1 MELPPPV
8 PLWRRINPVDWLML
22 VLAIVSVGL
31 LAWETWWDVTDLQRT
46 WVLRVDLIIC
56 AIFAVEFLLRWRV
69 SGWRRDFVWRNWY
82 ELLGMIPVA
91 HPAIRGFRLFRVI
104 RIIVLLARFGRAAD
118 RAFGEAITRRVLS
131 HFTTVIVDTIKR
143 PITVAV
149 LEEVGHVLAR
159 GHYTRNIAR
168 ALEEDVR
175 REVMFPA
182 LKQKLAELPPFL
194 RDTEVDLKPRTY
206 YFDRDGDEFP
216 RSRAWAIGGAF
227 TYRSGYWRDA
237 VAVGATLYTSQP
249 LYAPEGEGGTLLLA
263 PGQEG

>member
-82 ELLGMIPVA
+82 EILGMIPVA

-168 ALEEDVR
+168 ALEENQYELR
-175 REVMFPA
+175 TMIQE
-182 LKQKLAELPPFL
+182 KLRQDPQAGRLSRLPYYDEIVQGVIDSAMRVIEQVL
-194 RDTEVDLKPRTY
+194 HDPRT
-206 YFDRDGDEFP
+206 DELVADMLRENLEQLRGEIRS
-216 RSRAWAIGGAF
+216 RSRA
-227 TYRSGYWRDA
+227 T
-237 VAVGATLYTSQP
+237 
-249 LYAPEGEGGTLLLA
+249 
-263 PGQEG
+263 

>member
-82 ELLGMIPVA
+82 EILGMIPVA

-118 RAFGEAITRRVLS
+118 RAFGEAITRRLLS

-168 ALEEDVR
+168 ALEENQYELR
-175 REVMFPA
+175 TMIQE
-182 LKQKLAELPPFL
+182 KLRQDPQAGRLSRLPYYDEIVQGVIDSAMRVIEQVL
-194 RDTEVDLKPRTY
+194 HDPRT
-206 YFDRDGDEFP
+206 DELVADMMRENLEQLRGEIRS
-216 RSRAWAIGGAF
+216 RSRA
-227 TYRSGYWRDA
+227 T
-237 VAVGATLYTSQP
+237 
-249 LYAPEGEGGTLLLA
+249 
-263 PGQEG
+263 